1 MELLPF
7 VNNVDYIL
15 QCTQINEFE
24 SGNKTRKRFD
34 GNHFLLLPR
43 SRAEHMKKWE
53 MSIMFF
59 APKLYA
65 PIHIPASETSLP
77 LATYVA
83 RARPPRDF
91 VARNYLL
98 ASLESDK

>member
-7 VNNVDYIL
+7 VTNVDYIL

-24 SGNKTRKRFD
+24 SGNNTRKRFD
-34 GNHFLLLPR
+34 GNNFLLSRR

-59 APKLYA
+59 
-65 PIHIPASETSLP
+65 
-77 LATYVA
+77 
-83 RARPPRDF
+83 RAKTLR
-91 VARNYLL
+91 
-98 ASLESDK
+98 SDSHSCK